1 MGNLIEADTKQIA
14 KAAENMMKSVT
25 EIKNELSALAE
36 SMKAMD
42 SKWDGVASIAFLNEF
57 GKDCETL
64 SEFCEFLERYCED
77 TRLAIQYYK
86 SNEAS
91 INDTVFWLSV

>member
-42 SKWDGVASIAFLNEF
+42 SKIGRASCRERVLAGV
-57 GKDCETL
+57 
-64 SEFCEFLERYCED
+64 
-77 TRLAIQYYK
+77 
-86 SNEAS
+86 
-91 INDTVFWLSV
+91 

>member
-14 KAAENMMKSVT
+14 RSAENMMKSIT
-25 EIKNELSALAE
+25 EIKNEIRSLAE
-36 SMKAMD
+36 SIEGMD
-42 SKWDGVASIAFLNEF
+42 SKWDGIASIAFLNEF

-77 TRLAIQYYK
+77 TKLAIQYYK
-86 SNEAS
+86 NNEAS